1 MLFHYPQ
8 CSDIQNNN
16 TYNLQ
21 FEFKYK
27 IANFQYGSYLQ
38 HAIEQLIL
46 DTNAWKQLSQAV
58 TDV

>member
-27 IANFQYGSYLQ
+27 IANFQYHSYLQ
-38 HAIEQLIL
+38 HAMEELVL
-46 DTNAWKQLSQAV
+46 DTNAGKQ
-58 TDV
+58 